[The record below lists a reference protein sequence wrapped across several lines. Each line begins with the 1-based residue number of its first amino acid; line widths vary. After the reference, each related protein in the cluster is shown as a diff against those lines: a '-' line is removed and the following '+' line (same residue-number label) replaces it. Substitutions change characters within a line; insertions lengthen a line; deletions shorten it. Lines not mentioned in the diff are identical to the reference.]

1 MDEHHAG
8 VMVGQQLITISDT
21 AEYTSSD
28 ARQSCP
34 VCLEEINVGSGLHNH
49 LANHFERLAAFAFPR
64 DISTAGEEIPG
75 VTSDHADVDRS
86 NLSQELTQSLSLY
99 SHISDPANALSPGGR
114 LEKDAVN
121 QLPDESEGYRNLNM
135 NIRSDQSSAQASH
148 SMAHNRT
155 ASTKARSDYQA
166 AVPITPIV
174 ELWNQAYEELR
185 ENEPKLIEKYEERI
199 SYQVSGRVGK
209 TTAVSGLRKVRRR
222 EQMEVIV
229 KQKLEGIED
238 GDWRIPLADDL
249 IAIRDL
255 CGYVASIV
263 DWKNEFVDTV
273 SDFSPYESTAWAG
286 VCLLLPVSTF
296 SSL

>member
-8 VMVGQQLITISDT
+8 AMVGQQLITISDT

-34 VCLEEINVGSGLHNH
+34 VCLEEINVGGGLHNH

-64 DISTAGEEIPG
+64 DISTAVEEIPA
-75 VTSDHADVDRS
+75 VTSDHVDVDRS
-86 NLSQELTQSLSLY
+86 DLSQELTQSLSLY
-99 SHISDPANALSPGGR
+99 SHISDPANALNPGGR

-121 QLPDESEGYRNLNM
+121 QLPNESEWYRNLNM
-135 NIRSDQSSAQASH
+135 NIRSDQSTAQASH
-148 SMAHNRT
+148 SMPHNRT

-229 KQKLEGIED
+229 KQKLKGIED

-263 DWKNEFVDTV
+263 DWRNEFVDTV
-273 SDFSPYESTAWAG
+273 SEFSPYDSIAWAG